1 MLPDSFHN
9 ANITLMP
16 KSDKDITQEN
26 KIMGYADEHRC

>member
-1 MLPDSFHN
+1 MLPNSFHK

-26 KIMGYADEHRC
+26 KIIG